1 MQQRNN
7 HVHGKK
13 CIMDVGW
20 VGRVGVLAD
29 YREIPA
35 DLGDTG
41 FSIVKL
47 RQRVIQ
53 ACFML
58 CQSHNF
64 GVCIGSGWSGQSTPT
79 FLPKSTI
86 LTSVLNSRSSVFIKP
101 ISSIMM
107 PFFIT
112 VCGYYH
118 PALFVSFLCCFS
130 YDWCWNKGYSH
141 ENVVINLNWRLNTF
155 TLPYVA
161 GVHI

>member
-7 HVHGKK
+7 HAHGKK

-47 RQRVIQ
+47 RQRVSH
-53 ACFML
+53 ML
-58 CQSHNF
+58 YAWSESQFWGMYRKYGKISQHQHCQN
-64 GVCIGSGWSGQSTPT
+64 
-79 FLPKSTI
+79 L
-86 LTSVLNSRSSVFIKP
+86 LTSVYNTHISVCTKL
-101 ISSIMM
+101 ISSIVM

-112 VCGYYH
+112 VCGSYH
-118 PALFVSFLCCFS
+118 PALFESFLCCFS
-130 YDWCWNKGYSH
+130 YD
-141 ENVVINLNWRLNTF
+141 
-155 TLPYVA
+155 
-161 GVHI
+161 